1 MKECPMNEK
10 KRTGRPKKA
19 EHEKITYQR
28 IAVYSADYEKLA
40 AELSKR
46 NIRLTDAFSQMVAKY
61 IQS

>member
-1 MKECPMNEK
+1 MNEK

-40 AELSKR
+40 AELAKR
-46 NIRLTDAFSQMVAKY
+46 GVRLTDAFSEMVAKY
-61 IQS
+61 IRK